1 MLQPILV
8 YISKHNGNFDYS
20 PISVNF
26 LTETAK
32 VFFAIF
38 MLLIQVLSFSSFV
51 LSMPLSFFFF
61 FVGFGTPSLFFLNKF
76 YSITEIVAIHCYFG
90 CMGTNRK
97 E

>member
-8 YISKHNGNFDYS
+8 YMSKQDGKFEFS

-38 MLLIQVLSFSSFV
+38 MLLIQVGIYRLIINLFIQCFCSVNATECYLCWV
-51 LSMPLSFFFF
+51 L
-61 FVGFGTPSLFFLNKF
+61 
-76 YSITEIVAIHCYFG
+76 A
-90 CMGTNRK
+90 
-97 E
+97 

>member
-51 LSMPLSFFFF
+51 LSMPLSFFFLWVLAPPPF
-61 FVGFGTPSLFFLNKF
+61 SF
-76 YSITEIVAIHCYFG
+76 
-90 CMGTNRK
+90 
-97 E
+97 